1 MLPVKS
7 AGASPPPKCS
17 KEKESF
23 SGTKGIACPTGVG
36 SGVGLS
42 STTCGAVVVGTGMSK
57 VVVGGRGIVVV
68 GGVGLSGTVV
78 GGVVVVSTTAGKSV
92 VVLTSSETPPEEHPA
107 KRSAPAASTAESRLT
122 VGVYVGSGT
131 RIATPEGLGYP

>member
-1 MLPVKS
+1 MGLPR
-7 AGASPPPKCS
+7 
-17 KEKESF
+17 
-23 SGTKGIACPTGVG
+23 
-36 SGVGLS
+36 
-42 STTCGAVVVGTGMSK
+42 

-107 KRSAPAASTAESRLT
+107 KRSAPAANTAENLLT
-122 VGVYVGSGT
+122 VAVYVGSGT
-131 RIATPEGLGYP
+131 RRATPEEL